1 MLKRMTDGTELNA
14 EFCGE
19 GDEWSIPAEFEE
31 ALMRITQES
40 LTNAVKHAS
49 AKNFKAA
56 LSDTAI

>member
-1 MLKRMTDGTELNA
+1 MTDGTELNA